1 MEKLVEDS
9 NLWDDPDIAKKTLQ
23 QKDNV
28 SKKLSRLLNLENNFI
43 DYKELYELS
52 KGDSDPESL
61 TEIEKQFRIILKDSI
76 SFKIEAL
83 FSGDADSNNCFLE
96 IHPGAGGT
104 ESHDWAEMLLRMYL
118 RFADL
123 RDFKAEILD
132 EHKGDEVG
140 IKSVTVKISALNAYG
155 FLKNESGVH
164 RLVRISPFNSNGKR
178 MTSFASVWVY
188 PEIDKEIKIEIADK
202 DLRID
207 TYRASGA
214 GGQHVNKTDSAI
226 RITHL
231 PTNIVVQ
238 CQNSRS
244 QHKNREE
251 AFKMLKSR
259 LYELELRKK
268 HENEQKQNSTKT
280 EIGWG
285 NQIRSYILQP
295 YQLVKDLR
303 SNYETSN
310 VQAVLDGDIDE
321 VINSVIVIN

>member
-1 MEKLVEDS
+1 MQEKEQLQRKLNS
-9 NLWDDPDIAKKTLQ
+9 FNDIAE
-23 QKDNV
+23 
-28 SKKLSRLLNLENNFI
+28 NLAEE
-43 DYKELYELS
+43 KELFTLASAENDLELI
-52 KGDSDPESL
+52 KQIADNIEKIITEIATLKIIALFDSDN
-61 TEIEKQFRIILKDSI
+61 DH
-76 SFKIEAL
+76 
-83 FSGDADSNNCFLE
+83 NNAFLE

-104 ESHDWAEMLLRMYL
+104 ESQDWAEMLLRMYL
-118 RFADL
+118 RWCES
-123 RDFKAEILD
+123 KSIHAEILY
-132 EHKGDEVG
+132 EQKGDEAG
-140 IKSVTVKISALNAYG
+140 IKNVTLKISGENIYG
-155 FLKNESGVH
+155 WLKNESGVH
-164 RLVRISPFNSNGKR
+164 RLVRISPFNSGGKR

-188 PEIDKEIKIEIADK
+188 PEISDVGEIDIQDK

-244 QHKNREE
+244 QHRNRDA

-268 HENEQKQNSTKT
+268 QEKQDKMNAQKTD
-280 EIGWG
+280 IGWG
-285 NQIRSYILQP
+285 NQIRSYVMQP
-295 YQLVKDLR
+295 YQMVKDLR

-310 VQAVLDGDIDE
+310 IDKVLDGELDDLIISLLTDKKD
-321 VINSVIVIN
+321 